1 MKFKLSKKNNKFYL
15 LSLVI
20 SLLLFSLGL
29 FYYLNKNNRE
39 NFLLYLHK
47 DPSFINDNS
56 NSINNFVKDK
66 DPMCFSNDENIC
78 SNRINLDKFIVKYT
92 KDSDKDEIRFK
103 SGFEDY
109 CKDGNNPILQ
119 GKLFNE
125 CPNQCYKLAETI
137 NELDSELFNDMKNSH
152 KNLNKYIEKCV

>member
-47 DPSFINDNS
+47 DPSFINNNKEGID
-56 NSINNFVKDK
+56 SINNFVKDK
-66 DPMCFSNDENIC
+66 DPMCFSNNENIC

-103 SGFEDY
+103 LGFEEK
-109 CKDGNNPILQ
+109 CKDGNHPTLK
-119 GKLFNE
+119 GKLFNIR
-125 CPNQCYKLAETI
+125 LHI
-137 NELDSELFNDMKNSH
+137 
-152 KNLNKYIEKCV
+152 